1 MGAIGVHF
9 LSSAQWR
16 VASNSRSA
24 SFCSL
29 VHTVC
34 DHAVVEFDDF
44 PAAGGY
50 TEKRQKGV
58 SEACKGSDKHRGGK
72 VQGGA

>member
-1 MGAIGVHF
+1 V
-9 LSSAQWR
+9 Q
-16 VASNSRSA
+16 
-24 SFCSL
+24 
-29 VHTVC
+29 TVC